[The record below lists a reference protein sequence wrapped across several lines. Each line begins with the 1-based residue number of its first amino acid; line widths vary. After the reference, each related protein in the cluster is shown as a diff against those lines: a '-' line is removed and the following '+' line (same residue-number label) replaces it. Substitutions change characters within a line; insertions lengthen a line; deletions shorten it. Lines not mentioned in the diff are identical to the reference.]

1 MLPITRKVYDF
12 IKNKAESMYDYY
24 KRIRMRRNEIL
35 KFRDPRRVEIYSKI
49 NLSKEQK
56 NAIDELFINNYGKKL
71 PHIWHRHY
79 TAFTGKFDVNYFP
92 ELLYIPKFEYFM
104 NSVKGYGKTFEDKN
118 VLPLLAKAVGIKT
131 PKMFLNCSSGTL
143 RDSE

>member
-56 NAIDELFINNYGKKL
+56 KC
-71 PHIWHRHY
+71 H
-79 TAFTGKFDVNYFP
+79 
-92 ELLYIPKFEYFM
+92 
-104 NSVKGYGKTFEDKN
+104 
-118 VLPLLAKAVGIKT
+118 
-131 PKMFLNCSSGTL
+131 
-143 RDSE
+143 